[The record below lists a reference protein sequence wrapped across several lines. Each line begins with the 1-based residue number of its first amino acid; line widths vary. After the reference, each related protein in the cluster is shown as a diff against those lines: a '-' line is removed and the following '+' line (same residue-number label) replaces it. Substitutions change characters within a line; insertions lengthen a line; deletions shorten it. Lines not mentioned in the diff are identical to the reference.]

1 MATTRGNAQERGQAG
16 RTAAASPEKGQ
27 RGPERGRE
35 GPGTDQADE
44 GLPAADWRVCG
55 LVNALARRIETHV
68 REHATALGLTAPQ
81 AVALRELTEPM
92 TLRELAQRMSCE
104 PSNSTF
110 VSDRLEEQG
119 LVERRPHPSDRRAKQ
134 LVLTPKGTALRE
146 RLMASLST
154 ESPLSPLSDQEQG
167 TLQQLLMRAVVH

>member
-1 MATTRGNAQERGQAG
+1 MANTRGNAQEADQAG
-16 RTAAASPEKGQ
+16 RTAAASAQ
-27 RGPERGRE
+27 TGPETR
-35 GPGTDQADE
+35 E

-81 AVALRELTEPM
+81 AIALRELTGPL

-104 PSNSTF
+104 PSNATF

-134 LVLTPKGTALRE
+134 LVLTPQGTALRE
-146 RLMASLST
+146 RLMASLSK
-154 ESPLSPLSDQEQG
+154 ESPLSPLSDREQD
-167 TLQQLLMRAVVH
+167 TLRDLLTRAVVR